1 MKNKFQIESLFI
13 KEEKI
18 IEVQNEILSDKDLL
32 LVSNLYKVIS
42 DPTRI
47 KIIYALEKRELCVSD
62 ISVILNM
69 TQSSISHQLKT
80 LKNAMIVKSRKD
92 GKVVFYSL
100 KDEHIHQIFNQAL
113 AHVFE
118 V

>member
-13 KEEKI
+13 EEEKVK
-18 IEVQNEILSDKDLL
+18 EVQGQILSEKDLYSL
-32 LVSNLYKVIS
+32 SNIYKILS

-47 KIIYALEKRELCVSD
+47 RIIYALDKQELCVKD
-62 ISVILNM
+62 ISVILDM

-80 LKNAMIVKSRKD
+80 LKTNMIVKSRKD

-100 KDEHIHQIFNQAL
+100 KDHHIHQIFNQAL
-113 AHVFE
+113 EHISE